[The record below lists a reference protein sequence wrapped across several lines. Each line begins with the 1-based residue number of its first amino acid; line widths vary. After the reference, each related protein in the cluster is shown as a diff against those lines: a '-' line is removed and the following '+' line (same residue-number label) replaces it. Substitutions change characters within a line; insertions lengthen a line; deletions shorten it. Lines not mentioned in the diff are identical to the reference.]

1 MTSRRDRR
9 AGAARAADGSPADA
23 LRRQRARAL
32 VIGAIVAAIVGF
44 GAGLLVRMWT
54 DRSPE
59 ARARDA
65 VGELREH
72 AREHA
77 R

>member
-1 MTSRRDRR
+1 MARRRDRR
-9 AGAARAADGSPADA
+9 GGEARADAIVADA
-23 LRRQRARAL
+23 HRRQRARTL
-32 VIGAIVAAIVGF
+32 LIGAIVAAIVGF

-65 VGELREH
+65 VGELQEH